1 MYTDKMKRAFRSLT
15 PPKNFSV
22 SIIDDEF
29 FLTVLAKEKDFMV
42 LSTDDKYLAVEYMI
56 RVKNALEDQG
66 AVVQLVREGGEE

>member
-22 SIIDDEF
+22 LIIDDEF

-56 RVKNALEDQG
+56 RVKNALEDHG